1 MKKIILNDVFI
12 LKQKVIETEIE
23 TEKSPNLTSNIPFD
37 KSEETAENDEGDSS
51 LLKYLK

>member
-23 TEKSPNLTSNIPFD
+23 TEKSPNIPSYIPSD
-37 KSEETAENDEGDSS
+37 KNKDIIKNEEGDGN